1 MKRASG
7 TDARKPSPWL
17 LAALIAF
24 AVGVYVVTIVLYAK
38 SPAGG

>member
-1 MKRASG
+1 MGRGSG
-7 TDARKPSPWL
+7 SDGRKPSLWL

-24 AVGVYVVTIVLYAK
+24 AVGVYVMTIVFYAK